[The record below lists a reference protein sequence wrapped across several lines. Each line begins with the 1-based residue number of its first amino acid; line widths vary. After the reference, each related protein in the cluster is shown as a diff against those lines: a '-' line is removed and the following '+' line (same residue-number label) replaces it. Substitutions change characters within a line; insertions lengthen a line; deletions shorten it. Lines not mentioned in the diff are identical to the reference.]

1 MSLNSFIKSNFL
13 AGLVLVGPLV
23 VTIAII
29 RVLLGWIGGFL
40 DPLITGTRL
49 ATLTADN
56 VLLAQLL
63 TLSVLVALI
72 TVLGYL
78 AQRSAGKHLFG
89 KTGQL
94 VTFVPV
100 VRTIYGS
107 IRQMTSSVVNRQSD
121 YESVVYVE
129 YPREGVYQLGLKTGT
144 SPADVS
150 EAAGERASSVF
161 IPGSPNPTQG
171 MLVMVPESQTYESD
185 LSVRAAI
192 RLLMTTGMA
201 QSEEIIRLDDNEI
214 GGGAT
219 GQQVE

>member
-1 MSLNSFIKSNFL
+1 MSVNSFIKNNFL

-23 VTIAII
+23 ATIVIV
-29 RVLLGWIGGFL
+29 RVLLGWVGGFL
-40 DPLITGTRL
+40 DPLIRGTRL
-49 ATLTADN
+49 AVLTANN

-63 TLSVLVALI
+63 TLSVLVALV
-72 TVLGYL
+72 TVLGYI
-78 AQRSAGKHLFG
+78 AQWSVGQRLFG
-89 KTGQL
+89 KTGHL

-107 IRQMTSSVVNRQSD
+107 IRQMTTSVVNRQSD

-129 YPREGVYQLGLKTGT
+129 YPRDGVYQLGLKTGT

-150 EAAGERASSVF
+150 EAAGESASSVF

-171 MLVMVPESQTYESD
+171 MLVMVPESRTYESD

-201 QSEEIIRLDDNEI
+201 QSDDIIRLDENEV
-214 GGGAT
+214 GGAT
-219 GQQVE
+219 DAG

>member
-1 MSLNSFIKSNFL
+1 MSVNSFIKSNFL

-29 RVLLGWIGGFL
+29 RVLLGWISGFL

-78 AQRSAGKHLFG
+78 AQRSTGKHLFG

-100 VRTIYGS
+100 IRTIYGS

-144 SPADVS
+144 SPADIS

-171 MLVMVPESQTYESD
+171 MLVMVPESQTYESE

-214 GGGAT
+214 GGGVSN
-219 GQQVE
+219 QQ